1 MVRFQVVRQIRELE
15 KHELAWA
22 SLCDRAA
29 GQIFT
34 RPEWLL
40 PWLSSF
46 GKKLT
51 LAVVLGWYEGELVA
65 VLPFHQPRRRALSL
79 LCNDHTP
86 EGQLAIDPAHHRR
99 VIADF
104 VAWAFERRWS
114 HVELNKL
121 PTDSVDYRALQRM
134 RALAYERRERQS
146 HHTRIEGDFASFVAA
161 RSKNFRKQ
169 VKKAERAAKQ
179 QGLTVELLEE
189 PKAIDAALD
198 DLETVSH
205 ASWQGK
211 SGTGA
216 FAEPRAAEFYR
227 GSALAY
233 AQRGATVL
241 LVCKRQGEPI
251 GFILHVLDGSRM
263 DALKSEFDERYG
275 DCMVGW
281 QIAARAYQLAHA
293 RGLKTIGMGCWRTDF
308 KRRWTTTTTPVA
320 DLTLFAPTL
329 VGGARFLYPHLSKE
343 LVKRALGKPSVARCL
358 PLLDF
363 TAP

>member
-1 MVRFQVVRQIRELE
+1 MVRFKVIRQVQELE
-15 KHELAWA
+15 RHEHAWA
-22 SLCDRAA
+22 ALCDRLE
-29 GQIFT
+29 GRIFT

-40 PWLSSF
+40 PWLRSF
-46 GKKLT
+46 GQRLS
-51 LAVVLGWYEGELVA
+51 LAVVLAWHEGELAA
-65 VLPFHQPRRRALSL
+65 VLPFHEPRSGALSL

-86 EGQLAIDPAHHRR
+86 EGQLAIDPAHHER
-99 VIADF
+99 VLAAF
-104 VAWAFERRWS
+104 VAWAFDRRWT
-114 HVELNKL
+114 HLELKKL
-121 PTDSVDYRALQRM
+121 PTDSADYLVLQRVL
-134 RALAYERRERQS
+134 ALAYERRERHS
-146 HHTRIEGDFASFVAA
+146 HHTRVEGDFGSFIAA

-179 QGLTVELLEE
+179 QRLTVELLEE
-189 PKAIDAALD
+189 PTAIDGALD
-198 DLETVSH
+198 DLENVSH

-227 GSALAY
+227 GSARAY
-233 AQRGATVL
+233 ARRGATAL

-251 GFILHVLDGSRM
+251 GFILHLLDGSRM
-263 DALKSEFDERYG
+263 EALKSEFDQRHGE
-275 DCMVGW
+275 CMVGW
-281 QIAARAYQLAHA
+281 QITARAYELAHA

-329 VGGARFLYPHLSKE
+329 LGGARFVPHLSKE